1 MNKNNNIPTDVKN
14 SLMKLKNLIKLIEN
28 NLYKPKDSILREIAI
43 ELDMSIEGARKL
55 FSLYYPLDGGLC
67 KYILERKRCECVKLV
82 MELDDDKLI
91 NRRIEEIS
99 NCSRAYFD
107 RMLYRDYGVRL
118 KDLKKNKENFK
129 INFIKEFDVDEL
141 EKSISK
147 IYDYLY
153 NLEDLGYVD
162 IKRTKVKL
170 KTSK

>member
-14 SLMKLKNLIKLIEN
+14 SLIKLKNLINLIEN

-67 KYILERKRCECVKLV
+67 KYILERKRCECINALIK
-82 MELDDDKLI
+82 LDDDKLI

-107 RMLYRDYGVRL
+107 RMLYKDYGV
-118 KDLKKNKENFK
+118 KINDLKKNKENFK

>member
-14 SLMKLKNLIKLIEN
+14 SLIKLKNLIKLIEN

-43 ELDMSIEGARKL
+43 ALDMSIEGARKL

-67 KYILERKRCECVKLV
+67 KYILERKRCECVNALIK
-82 MELDDDKLI
+82 LDDDKLI
-91 NRRIEEIS
+91 NRKIEEIS

-107 RMLYRDYGVRL
+107 RMLCRDYGVKI

-129 INFIKEFDVDEL
+129 INFVKEFDVDEL